1 MVADLNVWGSLF
13 IEPEQLNAL
22 QLTCITVIY
31 AVILYQASNL
41 IASGSEF
48 LLLVPSVAGIVGS
61 IVLPVLGAVPDG
73 VMTLAS
79 GVGVPN
85 PQESVGTGIGVL
97 AGSTVMLLTFPWFVA
112 IIWGRVP
119 LKEGS
124 ECQPPQSGPE
134 PCYGLADRETY
145 ADRNGMNNS
154 GIGLGKSIK
163 KNAVIMLV
171 TTSLYFIIQIPAWS
185 EDTSENPVLTQ
196 AKHEKM
202 MCAIGMGASVVFFV
216 GYLII
221 CYRDSKEDT
230 ALNAIIAGIQNHQVT
245 LRGAL
250 RFAQGGSSDADK
262 NKKRLA
268 HILRPFFL
276 RYDQDKDQTLC
287 IQEFGMLMRDLGE
300 DLCQDEVNKIF
311 RETDADKTQS
321 VSFEEFEKCIGKY
334 LTEPERNE
342 VLQRRRKESMALM
355 QSAIPPTGED
365 EEEEEEDEMPE
376 EWKELTP
383 EQQMARIIFKASWM
397 MAVGSGIV
405 LFVADPFVDCLT
417 EWGSKRRLNIPS
429 FYISFVVAPFASNA
443 SELLSAYSY
452 AVKKTKSSITISVS
466 TLIGAACMN
475 NTFTLGITFGLMY
488 FQNLAWKFT
497 AETVSMV
504 LIQWMIGALAIA
516 KSVNTL
522 ANGYMIMACYPLC
535 LFLVVAL
542 EQGLGWD

>member
-1 MVADLNVWGSLF
+1 
-13 IEPEQLNAL
+13 
-22 QLTCITVIY
+22 
-31 AVILYQASNL
+31 
-41 IASGSEF
+41 
-48 LLLVPSVAGIVGS
+48 
-61 IVLPVLGAVPDG
+61 
-73 VMTLAS
+73 
-79 GVGVPN
+79 
-85 PQESVGTGIGVL
+85 
-97 AGSTVMLLTFPWFVA
+97 
-112 IIWGRVP
+112 
-119 LKEGS
+119 
-124 ECQPPQSGPE
+124 
-134 PCYGLADRETY
+134 
-145 ADRNGMNNS
+145 MNNS
-154 GIGLGKSIK
+154 GVGLGKSIK
-163 KNAVIMLV
+163 KNAVIMIL

-185 EDTSENPVLTQ
+185 EDRSDNPVLTQ

-202 MCAIGMGASVVFFV
+202 MCAVGMGASVVFFIA
-216 GYLII
+216 YLVI

-262 NKKRLA
+262 NKQRLT

-276 RYDQDKDQTLC
+276 RYDQNNDQTLC
-287 IQEFGMLMRDLGE
+287 LQEFEMLIRDLGE
-300 DLCQDEVNKIF
+300 DLIHDEIKKIF
-311 RETDADKTQS
+311 RETDADDTKT
-321 VSFEEFEKCIGKY
+321 VSFEEFEKCIQKY

-342 VLQRRRKESMALM
+342 VLQRRRDSIFVEPQATKK
-355 QSAIPPTGED
+355 TDED
-365 EEEEEEDEMPE
+365 EDEDEEEDEMPE

-417 EWGSKRRLNIPS
+417 EWGSARRLNIPS

-452 AVKKTKSSITISVS
+452 ALKKTKTSITISVS

-522 ANGYMIMACYPLC
+522 ANAYMIMACYPLC
-535 LFLVVAL
+535 LLLVVAL
-542 EQGLGWD
+542 ENGLGWD